1 MRPADRR
8 TIIARRA
15 VVGGSL
21 GIVGVAA
28 AFAAGAFGDLGGT
41 PVRHSAA
48 PTTTRATTTTL
59 VRPAMTSRP
68 TTTTTRSATTTTA
81 AAPTTTTTRSAT
93 TTTAAAP
100 TTTLPATTTTA
111 APTTTLPATTTTAA
125 PTTTLPATTTT
136 AAAPTTTLPATTT
149 TAAPTTTL
157 PATTTTAAPTT
168 TTGVEPGSVLVEVL
182 NGNGVSGAAG
192 QAATALHDAGFAING
207 TGNAPAF
214 TYAET
219 VVAYPPGA
227 AAQAETVAAH
237 VIGAVE
243 LRTSPQLPTGV
254 VDLILGD
261 TYDGITP

>member
-81 AAPTTTTTRSAT
+81 AAPTTTTTRAAT
-93 TTTAAAP
+93 TTTA
-100 TTTLPATTTTA
+100 
-111 APTTTLPATTTTAA
+111 
-125 PTTTLPATTTT
+125 
-136 AAAPTTTLPATTT
+136 
-149 TAAPTTTL
+149 AAPTTTL